1 MEGAKEAGSSHEVV
15 LGTNLGPGTLTS
27 ATSATSASSVARF
40 STLQRAAAGDS
51 AASRRSEKIKAN
63 PEKWHFSTLPR
74 HDHQKQRVIVYR
86 SDTIPSDTLTQ
97 LAALQHNS
105 FPSIFFIFQKRVKMD
120 IL

>member
-1 MEGAKEAGSSHEVV
+1 MEGAKEAASSHEVV
-15 LGTNLGPGTLTS
+15 LGTNLGPGTQTS
-27 ATSATSASSVARF
+27 AASVARF
-40 STLQRAAAGDS
+40 STLQRASGGDS

-74 HDHQKQRVIVYR
+74 HDDDQKQRVIVY
-86 SDTIPSDTLTQ
+86 SEDTFPSDTLTQ

>member
-15 LGTNLGPGTLTS
+15 LGTNLGPDPGHSSLT
-27 ATSATSASSVARF
+27 SVARF
-40 STLQRAAAGDS
+40 STLQRASAGDS
-51 AASRRSEKIKAN
+51 AASRRSEKIKTN

-74 HDHQKQRVIVYR
+74 HDHQKQRAIVY
-86 SDTIPSDTLTQ
+86 STDTIPSDTLTQ

>member
-1 MEGAKEAGSSHEVV
+1 MEGVKEAGSSHEVV
-15 LGTNLGPGTLTS
+15 LGTNLGPGTGHTS
-27 ATSATSASSVARF
+27 ATSATSVARF
-40 STLQRAAAGDS
+40 STLQRASAGDS
-51 AASRRSEKIKAN
+51 AASRRSEKIKTN

-74 HDHQKQRVIVYR
+74 HDHQKQRVIVYIT
-86 SDTIPSDTLTQ
+86 DTIPSDTLTQ

>member
-15 LGTNLGPGTLTS
+15 LGTNLDPGHTS
-27 ATSATSASSVARF
+27 ATSATSVARF

-51 AASRRSEKIKAN
+51 AASRRSEKIKTN

-74 HDHQKQRVIVYR
+74 HDHQKQRVIVY
-86 SDTIPSDTLTQ
+86 STDTIPSDTLTQ
-97 LAALQHNS
+97 LAALQHN